1 MVPTWY
7 VSQIARER
15 VTVALSGDGGDE
27 NFAGY
32 RRMRI
37 DAMENR
43 IRSSLPRWVR
53 RGVLAPMAAAYP
65 KADRLPRLFRGKT
78 LITNLSLTPE
88 RAYHNTMR
96 WFTPVMKSR
105 LYRPA
110 LRAQVG
116 DHDPFSVQEEYFR
129 RSEGWDPLSRIQ
141 YVDFKTYLPDDILAK
156 VDRASMAHSLE
167 VRVPLLDH
175 VFVEH
180 VATIP
185 ASMKLRRGEGKYIFK
200 RALQGI
206 VPDEV
211 LTRKKMGFGVPLDRW
226 FRGELRAP
234 FESRVL
240 ARESWSSSFL
250 EPAAIR
256 HLWDQHQRGARD
268 HSYGLWALLVL
279 EHWGRRFGGA
289 AR

>member
-1 MVPTWY
+1 
-7 VSQIARER
+7 
-15 VTVALSGDGGDE
+15 
-27 NFAGY
+27 
-32 RRMRI
+32 
-37 DAMENR
+37 
-43 IRSSLPRWVR
+43 
-53 RGVLAPMAAAYP
+53 
-65 KADRLPRLFRGKT
+65 
-78 LITNLSLTPE
+78 
-88 RAYHNTMR
+88 
-96 WFTPVMKSR
+96 
-105 LYRPA
+105 
-110 LRAQVG
+110 
-116 DHDPFSVQEEYFR
+116 
-129 RSEGWDPLSRIQ
+129 
-141 YVDFKTYLPDDILAK
+141 
-156 VDRASMAHSLE
+156 MAHSLE